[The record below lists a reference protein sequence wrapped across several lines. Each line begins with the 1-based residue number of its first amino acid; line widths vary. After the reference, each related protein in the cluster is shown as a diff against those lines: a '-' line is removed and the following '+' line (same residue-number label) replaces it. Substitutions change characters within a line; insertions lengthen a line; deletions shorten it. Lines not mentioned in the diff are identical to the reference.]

1 MGGVREGDRREAA
14 VALFV
19 VLISAG
25 ACAHRPHQAAPATPV
40 PVPVESPTAVQ
51 ALPPQPAYTG
61 PLRLYEVRVSETAGQ
76 RSILFRFSRPPEGID
91 YFPLR
96 GPSRLVIDVKGPIEA
111 LSKVHS
117 YKATDSLVSGVRVG
131 SYQGRMRLVVDLAAA
146 EVPQF
151 SVDNYE
157 TLVTAFL
164 GEKNDSNKYAERNA
178 QVLFIANE
186 ARNGHAVQAT
196 PAVDK
201 VLIPPVEHAS
211 HAVTT
216 PDMEHREVAHAN
228 VPVEKVTSPAG
239 AVSSESP
246 PSGKGQNAAK
256 AGETISEESISSA
269 PPAHPATTA
278 EEKPVQMAQ
287 ASSLADSATH
297 DHNTAQEE
305 PVEIV
310 QAPGESHRTAPRT
323 EERPARKGLREEPLP
338 STVPAEGAAPAG
350 EFRTP
355 SDQEYTGRK
364 ISLDFKNAD
373 VHDVLRILADVSG
386 LNIVATDDVK
396 ARVTLRLVE
405 VPWDQALDVVLQ
417 ANGLEKTRVGNVI
430 TISTTRRLEAERNA
444 RLAAKN
450 AQQKLAPL
458 ETSYVKVNYV
468 KAVDVVALITREVQQ
483 RTTGTGA
490 PAAAPI
496 RPPTSGPSGAGRSGA
511 QVALMSPR
519 GTIAADPTSNVVIIR
534 DVRENIE
541 TVRELIKNID
551 VQTPQVVI
559 ESYIVT
565 ANENIIRD
573 LGVQWGYSFKASPE
587 TGNPTGVNF
596 PGRVGVG
603 GVSPLLNQGSG
614 GVPFIADFPASVTAG
629 SGSVLD
635 LLLGSIDGSQA
646 LNLRLTALETQGK
659 ARVISRP
666 RVVTLNNKPADIKSR
681 RVVRVPVI
689 SGNTVVGGA
698 GTSGASR
705 AFEEFDVGISLK
717 VTPQISSDG
726 FVLLDI
732 DAESSELAD
741 ASVRPTGAGSS
752 FPLIPDEL
760 RRTASS
766 NVLIREG
773 ETFVLGGILQ
783 DNLKQQER
791 GIPYLR
797 ETPGLGWL
805 FRGRNNTNVKAE
817 LFVFITPKLAAGTS
831 TVGFPTAR
839 QLWESRPREV
849 TPPEVVH
856 K

>member
-1 MGGVREGDRREAA
+1 M
-14 VALFV
+14 
-19 VLISAG
+19 S
-25 ACAHRPHQAAPATPV
+25 Q
-40 PVPVESPTAVQ
+40 
-51 ALPPQPAYTG
+51 
-61 PLRLYEVRVSETAGQ
+61 
-76 RSILFRFSRPPEGID
+76 
-91 YFPLR
+91 
-96 GPSRLVIDVKGPIEA
+96 
-111 LSKVHS
+111 
-117 YKATDSLVSGVRVG
+117 
-131 SYQGRMRLVVDLAAA
+131 
-146 EVPQF
+146 
-151 SVDNYE
+151 
-157 TLVTAFL
+157 
-164 GEKNDSNKYAERNA
+164 
-178 QVLFIANE
+178 
-186 ARNGHAVQAT
+186 
-196 PAVDK
+196 
-201 VLIPPVEHAS
+201 
-211 HAVTT
+211 
-216 PDMEHREVAHAN
+216 
-228 VPVEKVTSPAG
+228 
-239 AVSSESP
+239 VSSP
-246 PSGKGQNAAK
+246 
-256 AGETISEESISSA
+256 
-269 PPAHPATTA
+269 
-278 EEKPVQMAQ
+278 
-287 ASSLADSATH
+287 ADSATH
-297 DHNTAQEE
+297 DHTTAEEE

-310 QAPGESHRTAPRT
+310 QAPSESHRTAPKT
-323 EERPARKGLREEPLP
+323 EGKSPRKGLHEEPLP
-338 STVPAEGAAPAG
+338 SPVPAESAASAG
-350 EFRTP
+350 EFRAP

-458 ETSYVKVNYV
+458 ETVYVKVNYV
-468 KAVDVVALITREVQQ
+468 KATDVVALITREVQQ
-483 RTTGTGA
+483 RTTGAGGPAPSA
-490 PAAAPI
+490 PAPARAPT
-496 RPPTSGPSGAGRSGA
+496 PGTPTSGRGGVT

-565 ANENIIRD
+565 ANESIIRD
-573 LGVQWGYSFKASPE
+573 LGVQWGYSFRASPE

-596 PGRVGVG
+596 PGRIGIG
-603 GVSPLLNQGSG
+603 GSG
-614 GVPFIADFPASVTAG
+614 LTQGTSGIPFIADFPSSAAPG
-629 SGSVLD
+629 SGSAID

-646 LNLRLTALETQGK
+646 LNLRLSALETQGK

-666 RVVTLNNKPADIKSR
+666 RVVTLNNKVADIRSR
-681 RVVRVPVI
+681 RVVRVPII
-689 SGNTVVGGA
+689 SGNLVVGGT
-698 GTSGASR
+698 GGPTTGGGN
-705 AFEEFDVGISLK
+705 AFQEFDVGITLK

-732 DAESSELAD
+732 DAESSELTD
-741 ASVRPTGAGSS
+741 ASVRPTGAGSA

-766 NVLIREG
+766 NVLIRAG

-783 DNLKQQER
+783 DNLRQQER

-797 ETPGLGWL
+797 DTPGLGWL
-805 FRGRNNTNVKAE
+805 FRGRNNSRVKDE
-817 LFVFITPKLAAGTS
+817 LLVFITPKLAVGTS
-831 TVGFPTAR
+831 TTGLPTAQ

-856 K
+856 Q

>member
-1 MGGVREGDRREAA
+1 MRGVREGERREAV

-25 ACAHRPHQAAPATPV
+25 ACAHRPHQPGPET
-40 PVPVESPTAVQ
+40 PVPVESPTTVQ
-51 ALPPQPAYTG
+51 APPPQPVYTG

-96 GPSRLVIDVKGPIEA
+96 GPSRLVIDIKGPIEA
-111 LSKVHS
+111 LAKVHS

-186 ARNGHAVQAT
+186 AHGPAVQAT

-201 VLIPPVEHAS
+201 VLIPPVEQAS
-211 HAVTT
+211 HAVTTT

-228 VPVEKVTSPAG
+228 VPVEKVTPPAG
-239 AVSSESP
+239 AVSPESTH
-246 PSGKGQNAAK
+246 SGKGQNVAK
-256 AGETISEESISSA
+256 AGEVVPEESISSV
-269 PPAHPATTA
+269 PA
-278 EEKPVQMAQ
+278 E
-287 ASSLADSATH
+287 
-297 DHNTAQEE
+297 EE

-310 QAPGESHRTAPRT
+310 QAPSESHRTAPKT
-323 EERPARKGLREEPLP
+323 EGKSPRKGLHEEPLP
-338 STVPAEGAAPAG
+338 STVPAESAASAG
-350 EFRTP
+350 EFRAP

-417 ANGLEKTRVGNVI
+417 ANGLEKTRVGNVV
-430 TISTTRRLEAERNA
+430 TISTTKRLETERNA

-450 AQQKLAPL
+450 AQRKLAQL

-468 KAVDVVALITREVQQ
+468 KAVDVAALITREIEQ
-483 RTTGTGA
+483 RATSTGT
-490 PAAAPI
+490 PTAAPI
-496 RPPTSGPSGAGRSGA
+496 RSATSSPSGSGRSGA

-551 VQTPQVVI
+551 IQTPQVVI

-573 LGVQWGYSFKASPE
+573 LGVQWGYSFRASPQ
-587 TGNPTGVNF
+587 TGNPTGMNF
-596 PGRVGVG
+596 PGQIGVG

-666 RVVTLNNKPADIKSR
+666 RVVTLNNKAADIKSR

-698 GTSGASR
+698 GTSGSSK

-766 NVLIREG
+766 NVLIRAG

-783 DNLKQQER
+783 DNLRQLER

-797 ETPGLGWL
+797 DTPGLGWL
-805 FRGRNNTNVKAE
+805 FRGRNNSDTKDE
-817 LFVFITPKLAAGTS
+817 LLVFITPKLVAGTP
-831 TVGFPTAR
+831 TTGLPTAQ
-839 QLWESRPREV
+839 QLWESRPREA
-849 TPPEVVH
+849 TPPATVH
-856 K
+856 